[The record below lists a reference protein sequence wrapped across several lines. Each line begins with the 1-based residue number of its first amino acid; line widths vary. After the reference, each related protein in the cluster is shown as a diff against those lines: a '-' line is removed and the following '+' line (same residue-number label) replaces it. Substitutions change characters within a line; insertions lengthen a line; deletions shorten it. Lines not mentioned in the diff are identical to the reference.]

1 MLNPVMD
8 AMLPQSEE
16 VSFAPKTLLDGL
28 FFDFSSYVID
38 ADGKVGQNASETA
51 PSDGVGGPEA
61 EQKNE
66 ESPTDQEPKCIKFI
80 HTNEIFSFTL
90 PTSTMTG
97 TEQET
102 TKSTPELGPQEPG
115 SAKVIVMDE
124 VAQK

>member
-28 FFDFSSYVID
+28 FFDFKSYVID

-51 PSDGVGGPEA
+51 PSDGADGLKV
-61 EQKNE
+61 EQDNE
-66 ESPTDQEPKCIKFI
+66 ESPTDEEPKCIKFN
-80 HTNEIFSFTL
+80 HTNEIFSFTM
-90 PTSTMTG
+90 PTST
-97 TEQET
+97 EQDSA
-102 TKSTPELGPQEPG
+102 KGTPEFAPHEEG
-115 SAKVIVMDE
+115 SAKVFVMDE